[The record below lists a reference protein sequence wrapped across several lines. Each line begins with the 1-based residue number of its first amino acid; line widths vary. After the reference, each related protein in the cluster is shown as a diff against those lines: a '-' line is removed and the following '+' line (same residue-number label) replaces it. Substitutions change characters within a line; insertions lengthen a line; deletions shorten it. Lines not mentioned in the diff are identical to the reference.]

1 MLHNRI
7 KYHKPN
13 RVLKNVLPM
22 IEAKQLTKHF
32 DGFVAV
38 DHIDFH
44 VNPGEV
50 LVLLGPNGA
59 GKTTT
64 VRMLTSIIR
73 PTFGD
78 AFINGCSV
86 TNDPDQVRRSVG
98 VLTEHHGLYQR
109 MNAINYLA
117 FFAQLYG
124 LDHKTYQPRIE
135 QLLTQ
140 FGLYHI
146 RTKRLGEYSKGM
158 RQKLALA
165 RALLHHPPVLLLDEP
180 TSAMDPA
187 SARMVRDAILQL
199 RSEDRAIVLC
209 THNLNEAEE
218 LADHIAIIH
227 NGKILHNATPVELK
241 TKMVGEAQYLVRY
254 TSVPH
259 QWSYTAQLPGVQ
271 LTSHDDRALTF
282 SIDDPQ
288 QQTPLLL
295 TELISQGVL
304 VIECKEVNR
313 SLEHAYLQVV
323 AKSATEES

>member
-1 MLHNRI
+1 MGI
-7 KYHKPN
+7 KYHKQN
-13 RVLKNVLPM
+13 RVRKNALPM

-38 DHIDFH
+38 DHIDFR

-78 AFINGCSV
+78 ATIQGYSV
-86 TNDPDQVRRSVG
+86 INDPDQVRRNVG

-109 MNAINYLA
+109 MNAINYLE

-124 LDHKTYQPRIE
+124 LEHKTYQPRIE

-140 FGLYHI
+140 FGLYQI
-146 RTKRLGEYSKGM
+146 RSKRLGEYSKGM

-218 LADHIAIIH
+218 LADRIAIIH
-227 NGKILHNATPVELK
+227 NGTILHNATPAELK
-241 TKMVGEAQYLVRY
+241 TQMVGQAQYLVRY
-254 TSVPH
+254 INAPQ
-259 QWSYTAQLPGVQ
+259 QWAYNAQLPGVQ
-271 LTSHDDRALTF
+271 LTSQDDHTLTF
-282 SIDDPQ
+282 SIEDPA

-295 TELISQGVL
+295 AELIGQGVS
-304 VIECKEVNR
+304 VIECKEANR
-313 SLEHAYLQVV
+313 SLEQAYLRVV
-323 AKSATEES
+323 AMNVPKEF